1 MDFNDI
7 LNLKFVNKKWRCV
20 YLNQDE
26 IWAKVCGDL
35 NIRAID
41 YNRCLNDRSRHDSE
55 CIAYA
60 DATSE
65 KLFGPLCDNWITFNH
80 YLMLL
85 KNIKSNDF
93 PTIFIPRQH
102 VEQSYCTDDYII
114 NINRYHRQPI
124 QIVTLNGPN
133 KPLNKRIL
141 PMFPKL
147 IELIKL
153 KEYPIKVIGNK
164 RYLVLEICSIIF
176 VYTIKNSAF
185 DKRFFKVVQKA
196 VDYGLNEDDFNKEFL
211 NDHCDTKFDLYDYKL
226 AIVHPATS
234 TLFLTDLI
242 TTKTYKELQFSS
254 RGCIVDSIKCSDNRL
269 MIGIT
274 KTVNLTISQLYYL
287 ALSDF

>member
-1 MDFNDI
+1 M
-7 LNLKFVNKKWRCV
+7 WRCL

-26 IWAKVCGDL
+26 IWAKVCEDL

-41 YNRCLNDRSRHDSE
+41 YNRCLNDRSKHDSE
-55 CIAYA
+55 CVGYA
-60 DATSE
+60 EVTSE
-65 KLFGPLCDNWITFNH
+65 KLFGPLCDYWITFNH

-85 KNIKSNDF
+85 KNIKNNDF
-93 PTIFIPRQH
+93 PTIYIPRQH

-147 IELIKL
+147 KELIKL
-153 KEYPIKVIGNK
+153 KEYPLKIIGNK
-164 RYLVLEICSIIF
+164 RYLVVEICSIIF

-185 DKRFFKVVQKA
+185 DKRFFKVIQKA

-211 NDHCDTKFDLYDYKL
+211 NDHCDTKFDLYEHKL
-226 AIVHPATS
+226 AIVHPAIS
-234 TLFLTDLI
+234 TLFLI
-242 TTKTYKELQFSS
+242 AIVEL
-254 RGCIVDSIKCSDNRL
+254 
-269 MIGIT
+269 
-274 KTVNLTISQLYYL
+274 TVKNFPRT
-287 ALSDF
+287 